1 MPARGKKRILV
12 ADDAL
17 PMRAMLEDVLNEAGY
32 EVETAKDGE
41 ETWGKIQTSASNYD
55 LLILDLLMPRMSGF
69 EIMEHIN
76 ASFAQKPFPILAI
89 TGIFKSEKE
98 IQRLKNLGAI
108 GYLSKTALVDEILF
122 RVNSVFFQSRDN
134 TRKFPRILLVLPVD
148 YQHEESW
155 HTNYSSTFSAGGV
168 FIRTVD
174 PLSRESRLFIKFK
187 LPEIDEE
194 VATHARVV
202 WNSEYELNRPK
213 NTLPGM
219 GLSFENL
226 PSEKQKRIEFFV
238 RDRIEKEPIWF

>member
-1 MPARGKKRILV
+1 V

-17 PMRAMLEDVLNEAGY
+17 PMRVMLEDVLNEAGY
-32 EVETAKDGE
+32 EVEIARDGE
-41 ETWGKIQTSASNYD
+41 ETWHKIQASASDYD

-69 EIMEHIN
+69 EILERFN

-122 RVNSVFFQSRDN
+122 RVNRVFFQGQDN
-134 TRKFPRILLVLPVD
+134 TRRFPRVLLVLPVD
-148 YQHEESW
+148 YQHDDSW
-155 HTNYSSTFSAGGV
+155 HTNYSSTLSAGGV

-174 PLSRESRLFIKFK
+174 PLATESRIFIKFK
-187 LPEIDEE
+187 LPEGNED

-202 WNSEYELNRPK
+202 WNSEYQLNRPK

-226 PSEKQKRIEFFV
+226 APEKQRRLEFFV